1 MINTMM
7 YALHALHWYA
17 EIFMNIALGAVRD
30 NYKRVKLP
38 RYPDLHIEKTI
49 PTPFQ
54 QFKKR

>member
-30 NYKRVKLP
+30 NYKRAVAC
-38 RYPDLHIEKTI
+38 YPDLHIEKTI
-49 PTPFQ
+49 TTPFQ